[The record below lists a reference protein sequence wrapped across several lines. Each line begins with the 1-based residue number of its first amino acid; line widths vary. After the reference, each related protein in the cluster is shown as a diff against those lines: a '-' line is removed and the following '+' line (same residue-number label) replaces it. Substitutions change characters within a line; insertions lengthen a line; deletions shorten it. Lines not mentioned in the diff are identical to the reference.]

1 MFSTKESIVAYRA
14 NAALE
19 QWSEFEYKSI
29 INSLVLKVIC
39 LNDFV
44 VVRWLLVCGR
54 QLAGKWIV
62 AVVVFF

>member
-1 MFSTKESIVAYRA
+1 VFSTKESIVAYRA

-19 QWSEFEYKSI
+19 QGSEFEYKS

>member
-19 QWSEFEYKSI
+19 QWSEFEYKS